1 MDDAMHRTDQKEH
14 YDVGYKEGASSI
26 LIGRERE
33 PPDVAQSHGHRYAGH
48 KKLQAIAPI
57 GALRRR
63 LLGICFLQWSGI
75 SNLDE
80 QICVI
85 SQFGEYKI

>member
-1 MDDAMHRTDQKEH
+1 MLCINPTDQKEH

-48 KKLQAIAPI
+48 
-57 GALRRR
+57 
-63 LLGICFLQWSGI
+63 
-75 SNLDE
+75 
-80 QICVI
+80 
-85 SQFGEYKI
+85 

>member
-33 PPDVAQSHGHRYAGH
+33 SPDVAQSHGHRYAGH

-63 LLGICFLQWSGI
+63 LLGICFLQKKRNFQS
-75 SNLDE
+75 
-80 QICVI
+80 
-85 SQFGEYKI
+85 